1 MRVREVNVNNLLP
14 PTFSFDAFLPG
25 DRSDYL
31 FFDIET
37 LGFHRISH
45 PVTMIGI
52 ATIADGALHFK
63 QWMCDS
69 PSDESTMIEEFFQL
83 ITKTTVLISFNGLR
97 FDWPFL
103 VSRAKKHRILP
114 PRPKNHLD
122 LFQFYQGGF
131 SFLNAQS
138 HTLRALTKG
147 SLPFESMDS
156 KEIPDLMRRHFVGK
170 ADSHD
175 LDALFLHNEED
186 LLALFVLEERM
197 ENIHEQWQ
205 LRLEEGD
212 LSIESIRTTKD
223 YYLVRYR
230 PSNPD
235 FLPALL
241 YQGKNYAIDW
251 IQSDN
256 LLELKFRYLDVE
268 SQNRSLH
275 LLPTAWYPFSWPS
288 EPSLFSVTG
297 IPSHLKI
304 LKMDEAVDQLL
315 IQEFCR
321 GALQHQS

>member
-1 MRVREVNVNNLLP
+1 MRVREISVNKSLP
-14 PTFSFDAFLPG
+14 PTFSFDAFVPG

-45 PVTMIGI
+45 PVAMIGI
-52 ATIADGALHFK
+52 ATIIDGSLRFK

-69 PSDESTMIEEFFQL
+69 PSEESAMIEAFFQL
-83 ITKTTVLISFNGLR
+83 ITEKTVLISFNGLR

-114 PRPKNHLD
+114 PQPKIHLD

-131 SFLNAQS
+131 SFLHVES
-138 HTLRALTKG
+138 HTLRALTQEI
-147 SLPFESMDS
+147 LPSESMDS
-156 KEIPDLMRRHFVGK
+156 KEVPEMMRRHFVGM
-170 ADSHD
+170 ADPAD

-186 LLALFVLEERM
+186 LLALFALEARM
-197 ENIHEQWQ
+197 ENVHEQWQ
-205 LRLEEGD
+205 LRLKAGH
-212 LSIESIRTTKD
+212 LSIDSIRTTSD

-230 PSNPD
+230 PSNHD

-251 IQSDN
+251 IQSED
-256 LLELKFRYLDVE
+256 LLELKFRYLAVE
-268 SQNRSLH
+268 SENRSLH
-275 LLPTAWYPFSWPS
+275 LLPAAWYPFSWAS
-288 EPSLFSVTG
+288 EHSLFSVAG

-304 LKMDEAVDQLL
+304 LKMDQAVDQLL

-321 GALQHQS
+321 GALQRQA

>member
-1 MRVREVNVNNLLP
+1 MRVREISVNKSMP
-14 PTFSFDAFLPG
+14 PTFSFDAFLSG
-25 DRSDYL
+25 DHSDYL

-45 PVTMIGI
+45 PVAMIGI
-52 ATIADGALHFK
+52 ATIADGTLRFK

-69 PSDESTMIEEFFQL
+69 PSEESIMIESFFQL
-83 ITKTTVLISFNGLR
+83 ITEKTVLISFNGLR

-114 PRPKNHLD
+114 PQPKTHLD

-131 SFLNAQS
+131 SFLHAKS
-138 HTLRALTKG
+138 HTLRALTKD
-147 SLPFESMDS
+147 SFPFESMDS
-156 KEIPDLMRRHFVGK
+156 KEVPDLMRRHFVGK
-170 ADSHD
+170 ADESE
-175 LDALFLHNEED
+175 LNTLFFHNEED
-186 LLALFVLEERM
+186 LLALFALEERM
-197 ENIHEQWQ
+197 ENVHEQWQ
-205 LRLEEGD
+205 LRLEAGY
-212 LSIESIRTTKD
+212 LSMESIRATSD

-230 PSNPD
+230 PSNHD

-251 IQSDN
+251 IQSEG
-256 LLELKFRYLDVE
+256 LLELKFRYLAIE

-275 LLPTAWYPFSWPS
+275 LLPAVWYPFSWAS
-288 EPSLFSVTG
+288 ERSLFSVTG

-304 LKMDEAVDQLL
+304 LKMDQAVDQLL